1 MPGKR
6 LILLAGLHKTATT
19 TIQLTCANNQRAL
32 MDAGL
37 FYPMGLEIN
46 DRQYANHTTALLVLF
61 GRPPFSGVRRL
72 GGELERGDIAAMVQQ
87 LRAKFTERL
96 EKVQAG
102 MVLAAES
109 VSTYT
114 VEELEGMRGWFEAR
128 GWEMEVICHVRRLS
142 AWISSM
148 IDQHVTG
155 QYRLSIDAAVA
166 EFVHVQGVV
175 RPRIENLRSVFPD
188 AKFFSHET
196 AVKHPQGPAGFFF
209 DTIGV
214 PLKQDAVVEANK
226 GRSDCATRAISLL
239 NEKFGMFDAH
249 GEFNPRYRP
258 GKNFLDKL
266 KAIEGPRF
274 ALTRSDV
281 EPLLPLL
288 VAENEWLLQTLGPE
302 FHDKELAFPEA
313 PTCQWTEPR
322 AAQLRAAIAAMP
334 EDAREWMTANLP
346 RMGIQLP
353 LR

>member
-1 MPGKR
+1 VPGKR

-19 TIQLTCANNQRAL
+19 TIQLTCARNRRAL
-32 MDAGL
+32 MEAGL
-37 FYPMGLEIN
+37 FYPLGRGLDSSQN
-46 DRQYANHTTALLVLF
+46 ANHTTALLVLF
-61 GRPPFSGVRRL
+61 GRPPYSGVRRF
-72 GGELERGDIAAMVQQ
+72 GSKLERDDVRAMVPQ
-87 LRAKFTERL
+87 LRARFAERL
-96 EKVQAG
+96 EKVQTG

-128 GWEMEVICHVRRLS
+128 GWEVEVICHVRRLS

-155 QYRLSIDAAVA
+155 QSRLSIDAAVA
-166 EFVHVQGVV
+166 EFVRGGGVV

-214 PLKQDAVVEANK
+214 PLKQGAAVEANK

-258 GKNFLDKL
+258 GKNFLAKL

-274 ALTRSDV
+274 ALTRGDV

-288 VAENEWLLQTLGPE
+288 AAENEWLLQTLGPE
-302 FHDKELAFPEA
+302 FHDKDLAFSEA
-313 PTCQWTEPR
+313 PACQWTEPR
-322 AAQLRAAIAAMP
+322 AAQLREAIAAMP
-334 EDAREWMTANLP
+334 EDAREWMTQKLAL
-346 RMGIQLP
+346 
-353 LR
+353 